1 MPLLNRTFYA
11 MTGVLKTIYG
21 TCSGKSDTAKKQCPI
36 IWNVYIGSSG
46 YVRLRGSRLQDNY
59 QVRKLEGPNLIPPKF
74 CSV

>member
-1 MPLLNRTFYA
+1 MPLLNRTFSA
-11 MTGVLKTIYG
+11 VTGVLKTI
-21 TCSGKSDTAKKQCPI
+21 TVLALVNLSPI
-36 IWNVYIGSSG
+36 IWDVYIGSSG